1 MKDRLCSYYTNSKD
15 ITEYMV
21 SKLAVADNDIILE
34 PSAGEGIFID
44 EILETNKS
52 VQIDAL
58 DINRDAISILK
69 KKYEHNSAVVVRE
82 TDTLLDEQLDFYS
95 VSQLWLKQTDTLFD
109 KQLDVFGSLG
119 GHYTKVI
126 GNPPYGAW
134 QDYEKR
140 EMLKKKFSGH
150 YVKETYS
157 LFLLRCIS
165 VLRMN
170 GRLSFIIPDTY
181 LFLNMHSRLRELI
194 FTNTKIDEILIFPS
208 KFFPGVSFGY
218 SNLSIITLARSD
230 KKSALENTFKVIQ
243 GFNSSIEFAALL
255 GEEKNYPNNL
265 QIFKFRQRDILENE
279 QCRLILAESKMST
292 LLSKTSHKLGDVA
305 AVVTGFYTGDN
316 LRFIRASS
324 KDVKGAK
331 NYEVIDPAT
340 VIHCTSIYGIPDVEE
355 GYVPYIK
362 SASKRR
368 YVRQSDEWFVRW
380 DKPTIDFYNKNKKSR
395 FQNSSFY
402 FKTGIG
408 IPMVK
413 SRTVRAFL
421 MADHVFDQSI
431 VGIFPKD
438 NSKLYYLLALMNS
451 DTINDLIHAINPTA
465 NNSSN
470 YIKQLPYIE
479 PSAAILEEITRMVE
493 KVIFFELNAD
503 YENADRLHSKI
514 NTIVGQ
520 IYLHQK

>member
-1 MKDRLCSYYTNSKD
+1 
-15 ITEYMV
+15 MV
-21 SKLAVADNDIILE
+21 SKLGVVDNDIILE

-44 EILETNKS
+44 EVLETCKT

-58 DINRDAISILK
+58 DINSDAISILK
-69 KKYEHNSAVVVRE
+69 KKYEDNIAVVVRE
-82 TDTLLDEQLDFYS
+82 TDTLLDEQLDLYS
-95 VSQLWLKQTDTLFD
+95 ISRLWLKQTDTLFD
-109 KQLDVFGSLG
+109 KQLDMFSSLG

-140 EMLKKKFSGH
+140 NILKKKFAGH

-165 VLRMN
+165 VLRMH

-194 FTNTKIDEILIFPS
+194 FSNTKIDEILIFPS

-218 SNLSIITLARSD
+218 SNLSIITLERCD
-230 KKSALENTFKVIQ
+230 KKTALEHTFRVIQ
-243 GFNSSIEFAALL
+243 GFNSSSEFVTLL
-255 GEEKNYPNNL
+255 EGEKEYLENL
-265 QIFKFRQRDILENE
+265 QIFNFKQGDILENE
-279 QCRLILAESKMST
+279 QCRVILAESKTST
-292 LLSKTSHKLGDVA
+292 LLSYSEQKLSDVA
-305 AVVTGFYTGDN
+305 DVVTGFYTGDN
-316 LRFIRASS
+316 LRFIRAAN

-331 NYEVIDPAT
+331 NYDVVDPAT
-340 VIHCTSIYGIPDVEE
+340 VTHCTSLYGIPGLEE

-362 SASKRR
+362 SAAKRR

-380 DKPTIDFYNKNKKSR
+380 DKKTIEFYKKNKKSR

-413 SRTVRAFL
+413 SSSLRAFL
-421 MADHVFDQSI
+421 MVDHVFDQSI

-438 NSKLYYLLALMNS
+438 SSRLYYLLALMNS
-451 DTINDLIHAINPTA
+451 DIINDLIHAINPTA

-479 PSAAILEEITRMVE
+479 PMSDVIEEITEMVKE
-493 KVIFFELNAD
+493 VIVFESNAD
-503 YENADRLHSKI
+503 YENADRLHNKI
-514 NTIVGQ
+514 NAMISL
-520 IYLHQK
+520 IYSIN